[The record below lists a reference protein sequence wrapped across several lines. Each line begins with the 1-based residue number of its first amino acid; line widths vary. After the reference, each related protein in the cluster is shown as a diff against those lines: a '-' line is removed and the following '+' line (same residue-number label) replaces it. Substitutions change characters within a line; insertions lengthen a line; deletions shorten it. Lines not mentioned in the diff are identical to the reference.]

1 MTINRK
7 YILFGSLYFSQFIP
21 LGFFTESLP
30 VYLRSLGYSLQI
42 VGMIHMLLLP
52 WMVKF
57 LWAPAV
63 DKIGSKKPGH
73 YRYWILIMQGLVFL
87 CLVASAFV
95 NLSTTL
101 YAVLICI
108 ALLSFFSSTQDIATD
123 AFAVETLKKSEQ
135 GFGNSIQNSAHS
147 LGSLIGGGLM
157 LLFLNQIGW
166 SGSIFILAGIVLI
179 PCIILIINWNK
190 YPVESHAVN
199 NDEPKKS
206 VFDFFKR
213 KGNLKWLGILL
224 LLPLGSAISDFIFK
238 PFLIDAGYSLEDIG
252 FMRGIIGLIASFAGA
267 IFGGFLIK
275 DNNRNSLLIKLGLLL
290 SLTMLLYILPIYA
303 KLDFW
308 SITSIIIINRF
319 IYGAFVTLIFTLIM
333 QRCEKGKAGT
343 DFSVQIAV
351 MTFSSHGINSLIAGF
366 LTPVIGYTFIY
377 VLASGIAITS
387 IIIYR
392 RTITSFKAAKIE
404 NLPDK
409 TLIPKLEN
417 FEY

>member
-1 MTINRK
+1 MKLNRK

-30 VYLRSLGYSLQI
+30 VFLRSLGYSLEI
-42 VGMIHMLLLP
+42 IGTIHMLLLP

-57 LWAPAV
+57 LWAPVV

-73 YRYWILIMQGLVFL
+73 YRYWIIIMQSLVFL
-87 CLVASAFV
+87 CLIASSFFHIGAS
-95 NLSTTL
+95 LTPI
-101 YAVLICI
+101 LILI
-108 ALLSFFSSTQDIATD
+108 ALLSFFAATQDIATD

-157 LLFLNQIGW
+157 LMFLTQLGW
-166 SGSIFILAGIVLI
+166 SGATFILAGIVLI
-179 PCIILIINWNK
+179 PCIVLIINWNK
-190 YPVESHAVN
+190 YPVEQPHIIEQS
-199 NDEPKKS
+199 KKS

-224 LLPLGSAISDFIFK
+224 ILPLGSAVADFIFK
-238 PFLIDAGYSLEDIG
+238 PFLVDNGYTLEDIG
-252 FMRGIIGLIASFAGA
+252 FMRGIIGLAASFAGA
-267 IFGGFLIK
+267 IAGGFLIK
-275 DNNRNSLLIKLGLLL
+275 DNNRNSLLIKLGLCL
-290 SLTMLLYILPIYA
+290 SFTILLYIIPTVIELN
-303 KLDFW
+303 FW
-308 SITSIIIINRF
+308 SLTAIVVLNRF

-343 DFSVQIAV
+343 DFSVQIAT
-351 MTFSSHGINSLIAGF
+351 MTLSSHGINALIGGF

-377 VLASGIAITS
+377 VVASAIIITS
-387 IIIYR
+387 LIIYR
-392 RTITSFKAAKIE
+392 KSITSFKVNTID

-409 TLIPKLEN
+409 PLVPKLEN